1 MSDTGQQQ
9 THTGGCLCGR
19 IRFTAA
25 GAPFYPHVC
34 SCAHCKKLSGGP
46 MMTWVGFPLAGFSW
60 DGEGGEPT
68 WYAEFPGA
76 GRGFCPT
83 CGARMCALDDG
94 SEAVFV
100 TLMSLDE
107 LTLVPENQHFRDEAV
122 DWLPQVPHKDPAP
135 AS

>member
-1 MSDTGQQQ
+1 MRRAVLPPRVQLRPLPEALRRPDDDL
-9 THTGGCLCGR
+9 GG
-19 IRFTAA
+19 
-25 GAPFYPHVC
+25 V
-34 SCAHCKKLSGGP
+34 
-46 MMTWVGFPLAGFSW
+46 PLKGFSW

-107 LTLVPENQHFRDEAV
+107 LTLVPENQHFRDDAV
-122 DWLPQVPHKDPAP
+122 SWLPQVPHKDPA